1 MYGMFGVLLLNLS
14 LLMFV
19 ILLVSVLSTY
29 LSLQHG
35 NWAWWWR
42 SFAIGYAAG
51 LFLMVFCLY
60 AMFFEFGMDLFWG
73 DIVYL
78 LYTVLF
84 GSMFGTM
91 CGSMSLMSSFLFVQ
105 IIYSTIKSD

>member
-1 MYGMFGVLLLNLS
+1 
-14 LLMFV
+14 
-19 ILLVSVLSTY
+19 
-29 LSLQHG
+29 
-35 NWAWWWR
+35 
-42 SFAIGYAAG
+42 
-51 LFLMVFCLY
+51 
-60 AMFFEFGMDLFWG
+60 MFFEFGMDLFWG

-91 CGSMSLMSSFLFVQ
+91 CGAMSLMASFFFVQ